1 MRPITLSIRTTIL
14 LAIIVGMVLPALAA
28 LLLDAHFSR
37 AQHAPIVERNRAAA
51 RLLAA
56 SLVTEPAWTLSEPG
70 LQAAVERIVAEPSV
84 CGVEVLDLQP
94 AAKPMNVARQ
104 RCAPD
109 TPMVTAEMLVLHEGQ
124 SVARLRLQFDD
135 TEVDQMLA
143 VRMRQMAGVLAA
155 QVVVGM
161 LVLAGVLSVRVLRP
175 INRLREQAGTLA
187 SRESMPL
194 QHWPRADELGQL
206 GRYLNEVRSRIVDLI
221 GELQT
226 KNDELHRMAMHDHL
240 TGLPNRHLLRE
251 LFVHQAAAAR
261 RSGGAMALMFID
273 LDHFKA
279 VNDTLGHAAGDELLV
294 AISARLRTA
303 LRETDY
309 VCRMGGD
316 EFLVLLPA
324 AGSRHDMTLTADR
337 LLHAVDAPVVLQR
350 AVHTARVTASIGI
363 AVFPD
368 DGDDFDSLVRTAD
381 LAMYRGKDTGRA
393 RYFFFHADIDR
404 DFRARL
410 ELERELEAAIGG
422 GQLVLHYQPVVRGDQ
437 GRIVGCEALVRWQH
451 PRRGLLMPGDFIQAA
466 EDTGLIRPLG
476 RWTLDTACA
485 QFAAWRDAGLEVGRV
500 AVNVSALQA
509 NDDDLPDA
517 VRAAMRR
524 YGMKRGELELE
535 LTESALLADT
545 EGALRTIARLR
556 EAGAQLS
563 IDDFGT
569 GYSSLSY
576 LKLLK
581 PDKLKIDRSFVRDLP
596 YDADDHALTQAIM
609 AMAQALQIT
618 VVAEGVEEPAQ
629 RDLLLKLG
637 CSLHQGYLFGK
648 PMPAADLAARL
659 AAAAAQATTA
669 SA

>member
-1 MRPITLSIRTTIL
+1 MRPTHLSIRSTVL
-14 LAIIVGMVLPALAA
+14 LAIIVGMVLPALAVLA
-28 LLLDAHFSR
+28 LDAHFSR
-37 AQHAPIVERNRAAA
+37 VQHAPIVERNRAAA

-56 SLVTEPAWTLSEPG
+56 SLITEPAWTLSEPG

-94 AAKPMNVARQ
+94 AAKPMQVARQ
-104 RCAPD
+104 RCTPD
-109 TPMVTAEMLVLHEGQ
+109 TPVVAAEMLVLHEGQ

-135 TEVDQMLA
+135 TEIDQMLA
-143 VRMRQMAGVLAA
+143 VRLRQMAGVLAA
-155 QVVVGM
+155 QVVVGV
-161 LVLAGVLSVRVLRP
+161 LVLALVLSLRVLRP
-175 INRLREQAGTLA
+175 INRLRAQAGTLA
-187 SRESMPL
+187 SREPMPL
-194 QHWPRADELGQL
+194 QPWPRADELGQL
-206 GRYLNEVRSRIVDLI
+206 GRYLNEVRSRIVELI
-221 GELQT
+221 GELQA
-226 KNDELHRMAMHDHL
+226 KNDELRRMAMHDQL

-261 RSGGAMALMFID
+261 RNGEVMALMFID

-294 AISARLRTA
+294 TIGARLRA
-303 LRETDY
+303 VLRETDY

-324 AGSRHDMTLTADR
+324 AGSRHDMAVTADR
-337 LLHAVDAPVVLQR
+337 LLHAVDAPVVLTR
-350 AVHTARVTASIGI
+350 AVHTAQVTASIGI

-368 DGDDFDSLVRTAD
+368 DGTDFDSLVRTAD

-404 DFRARL
+404 DFRERL
-410 ELERELEAAIGG
+410 ELERELEAAIAGG
-422 GQLVLHYQPVVRGDQ
+422 ELLLHYQPVVRGDL
-437 GRIVGCEALVRWQH
+437 GRTVGCEALVRWQH
-451 PRRGLLMPGDFIQAA
+451 PRRGLLMPGAFIQAA

-476 RWTLDTACA
+476 RWTLETACA
-485 QFAAWRDAGLEVGRV
+485 QFAAWRAAGLDVGRV

-509 NDDDLPDA
+509 NDETLPDA
-517 VRAAMRR
+517 VRVAMRR
-524 YGMKRGELELE
+524 HGMQRGELELE

-596 YDADDHALTQAIM
+596 HDADDHALTQAIM

-618 VVAEGVEEPAQ
+618 VVAEGVEEAAQ

-637 CSLHQGYLFGK
+637 CTLQQGYLFGK
-648 PMPAADLAARL
+648 PMPAAELAARL
-659 AAAAAQATTA
+659 AAAAAAA